1 MTGWFLQAHPQSANL
16 PALINYLAEGMG
28 EPSAAQLIEQP
39 PRGSSIQDWL
49 QQGRGQPLRASEGRP
64 VSADADQ
71 EQADR
76 LTMVREMLR
85 QGNVLRPGS
94 ASGGGSPSG
103 PQSGEP
109 NCNMGDGALEGEVK
123 SRDCPG
129 WKAPTGPQPAA
140 VPYSGR

>member
-1 MTGWFLQAHPQSANL
+1 MLSGKRVFMQAHPQSANL

-28 EPSAAQLIEQP
+28 EPAAAQLIEQP

-49 QQGRGQPLRASEGRP
+49 QQGRAHPLRASEGRP
-64 VSADADQ
+64 TSTDADK

-94 ASGGGSPSG
+94 ASGGSPAT
-103 PQSGEP
+103 
-109 NCNMGDGALEGEVK
+109 GDGALEGEVR
-123 SRDCPG
+123 SRV
-129 WKAPTGPQPAA
+129 WQQQ
-140 VPYSGR
+140 